1 MPRATIMLA
10 AALLLMAAGGRE
22 VTNNPPR
29 RDRAGAQGAP
39 SSVERQEGRVAKP
52 LGVPRQSKDC
62 ESLPSQAQPKSG
74 GAVIKQL
81 PDGSTAVLRN
91 FNSDGRPTLEIQ
103 HGGGQ
108 TTKIRCGGHE

>member
-52 LGVPRQSKDC
+52 LGVPRQPKVSSKKTPS
-62 ESLPSQAQPKSG
+62 ESIRSVAKY
-74 GAVIKQL
+74 
-81 PDGSTAVLRN
+81 R
-91 FNSDGRPTLEIQ
+91 Q
-103 HGGGQ
+103 HGCDQGEGSDRADAKPRRGFRHYRQ
-108 TTKIRCGGHE
+108 AMLA